1 MSKLILIDVSG
12 IIHRVYH
19 SLNVNKFRRSSDN
32 LPTNAIFGFIKI
44 ILNLNKNF
52 KNYKMIACMDTKK
65 ENLWRTTVN
74 SEYKANRNKTANE
87 LACQFKY
94 IEEAI
99 ESMNMTKYKI
109 DTFEADDVIS
119 SLCYQ
124 NQDKEEIIVASSD
137 KDMIQLLEYNNV
149 KIYNPQKKEYITT
162 KECQEKYGIE
172 PNQFTFYQTLIGDS
186 TDNISGIKGVG
197 PKTAT
202 KIVNNYKTFENF
214 CKDENNKYKD
224 HIENC
229 KKDNILVTLSKDI
242 KFDTNEF
249 KNQDVNSIEFEEFCK
264 KMEFSSIKFKK
275 RV

>member
-1 MSKLILIDVSG
+1 
-12 IIHRVYH
+12 
-19 SLNVNKFRRSSDN
+19 
-32 LPTNAIFGFIKI
+32 
-44 ILNLNKNF
+44 
-52 KNYKMIACMDTKK
+52 MDTKK